1 MPSIF
6 QLSSSTSK
14 ITDSNAACS
23 SSGAV
28 CSVAAHEQDT
38 GLPSSLHSSGMHEP
52 INNVAGSSH
61 VDSEQE
67 QDTQLLNPG
76 GVHGLQRKVFG
87 AAARVNRKQGK
98 CDRGKEMM
106 VEHVEV
112 LENRAN
118 GQEEVVGAAT
128 SVNGKHRSS
137 VFVVPCTSVIDLTG
151 DFEDQRTALCAPL
164 RSLKTQV
171 SCKMTLKFKSAVPR
185 AGIQTP
191 DRFLGRLQ
199 LSPQPQKGEA
209 AKTMC
214 GTAASNTEIWAGNDT
229 AAEHS
234 DMPSLVLLS
243 PSTSKRLT
251 SIAASSSSTSDTM
264 CSVAAHARVLGSP
277 SSTRNKRDNAYTCST
292 KDNAYSMPVS
302 LRTTSFPS
310 SIHVPL
316 FKLLPLVTNPN
327 ALLHLSDDFS
337 AVAAADFA
345 RDDGKSKVMMD
356 ADQTAE
362 ETVSKFWDQQS
373 LNNMGPASEAS
384 ASALSTANNAEGLP
398 SSPEAPTEAVGG
410 KRKRHVR
417 AASKDSSEKKMSGVS
432 RWGLC
437 TRMSREKRM
446 QSLMMVCYNH
456 SKHATSS
463 GKKKGHATDAER
475 AESSASTKQSLTMM
489 RHNRVK
495 EATSLGKKRGLQEHA
510 HGGVLVLKRSK
521 KERVSGS
528 RFKPPCTDAARVFD
542 SHLYAA
548 KKTHRAKLPCI
559 HKRRGKDCKDYKSS
573 GTNVHWKRRRSC
585 IDCGGSEIYDHNKRR
600 YRCNECDG
608 GGICEHYARRDRCK
622 ICRV

>member
-28 CSVAAHEQDT
+28 CSVAAHEKDT
-38 GLPSSLHSSGMHEP
+38 GLPSSLHSSGAHEP

-61 VDSEQE
+61 VDSEEE

-76 GVHGLQRKVFG
+76 GLRGLQRKGFG

-98 CDRGKEMM
+98 CGRGKEMM
-106 VEHVEV
+106 VEHVDV

-118 GQEEVVGAAT
+118 GPEEVVGAAT

-137 VFVVPCTSVIDLTG
+137 VSVVPCTSVIDLTG

-164 RSLKTQV
+164 RSLKTQL
-171 SCKMTLKFKSAVPR
+171 SCKITLKFKSAVPR

-191 DRFLGRLQ
+191 YRLQ
-199 LSPQPQKGEA
+199 RSLQPQKGEA

-214 GTAASNTEIWAGNDT
+214 GTAASNTEMWAGNDT
-229 AAEHS
+229 AAEHG
-234 DMPSLVLLS
+234 DMPSLVSLS

-264 CSVAAHARVLGSP
+264 CSMAAHARVLGSP

-292 KDNAYSMPVS
+292 KDYAYNMPVS
-302 LRTTSFPS
+302 LRTASFPS
-310 SIHVPL
+310 SIHASL

-327 ALLHLSDDFS
+327 ALFHLSDGSS
-337 AVAAADFA
+337 AVAAADCA
-345 RDDGKSKVMMD
+345 RDDGKSKVMID

-362 ETVSKFWDQQS
+362 ESVLQMCNHQS
-373 LNNMGPASEAS
+373 LDNMGPASEAS
-384 ASALSTANNAEGLP
+384 ASALSTANNSEGLP
-398 SSPEAPTEAVGG
+398 SSPETPTEAVGG

-432 RWGLC
+432 RRGLC
-437 TRMSREKRM
+437 TRMSGEKRM
-446 QSLMMVCYNH
+446 QSLMMVGYNH

-475 AESSASTKQSLTMM
+475 AESGASTKQSLTMM

-495 EATSLGKKRGLQEHA
+495 EATSLGKKRGHQEHA
-510 HGGVLVLKRSK
+510 HGGVPVLKRSK
-521 KERVSGS
+521 KVRVFGS
-528 RFKPPCTDAARVFD
+528 RFKPPCTDAAPVFD

-548 KKTHRAKLPCI
+548 KKTPRAMMPCI
-559 HKRRGKDCKDYKSS
+559 HKRRGKDRNHCKGS
-573 GTNVHWKRRRSC
+573 GISVHWKRRKLC
-585 IDCGGSEIYDHNKRR
+585 IDCGGSETYDDNKQR

-608 GGICEHYARRDRCK
+608 GGICEHYARRDGCK